1 MIAPTTTITS
11 NRKRSR
17 PLQKQGPVVAVASSP
32 KTSLRLLALAI
43 FLVLSSQAAC
53 AFADSASVVSSQTT
67 FEIANNDSLEQY
79 ENIQRFELDE
89 IDEEEKDE
97 IDEEDQHENDCIEEY
112 EEEWNE
118 DEWDDEEDDQYY
130 EDEEGN
136 DNEEGYDFD
145 EEEDYEDDWTPEEY
159 KQIEL
164 LYDRYIVQIARIYG
178 HNWQEEYEL
187 VAGKEEIYG
196 KYLEFEERK
205 QREAQER
212 RQLSMASHKALL
224 HHEGDQE
231 SSSSHRDIERG
242 QNNND
247 NEYSQNCTEDDEEES
262 AAATAPLGDKNKNAM
277 AFDIPPQRDMV
288 VLKTDDSYG
297 VQSNGNDCPAATPTT
312 IIAIRNGNSERVIG
326 SI

>member
-1 MIAPTTTITS
+1 MIAPTTSITS

-17 PLQKQGPVVAVASSP
+17 PLQKQGPVVAVASPP
-32 KTSLRLLALAI
+32 KPSLRLLALAI
-43 FLVLSSQAAC
+43 LLVLSSQAAC

-79 ENIQRFELDE
+79 ENIQRFEL
-89 IDEEEKDE
+89 EKDE
-97 IDEEDQHENDCIEEY
+97 IDECDQHENDCIEEY

-118 DEWDDEEDDQYY
+118 DEWDDEEDEQYC

-136 DNEEGYDFD
+136 DNEEDYDFD
-145 EEEDYEDDWTPEEY
+145 EEDYEEEDYEDDWTPEEY

-187 VAGKEEIYG
+187 VAGKEEIYE

-212 RQLSMASHKALL
+212 RQLSVASHKALL

-231 SSSSHRDIERG
+231 CTSSHRDIEKG

-277 AFDIPPQRDMV
+277 ASDIPPQRDMV

-312 IIAIRNGNSERVIG
+312 IITIRNGNSERVIG